1 MNYTKCTICS
11 GPMAFEGDEV
21 GWIHFHPSDEIHC
34 TGIFQGPSVKT
45 GGFYS
50 NPSVMQNGELY
61 IGGDE

>member
-1 MNYTKCTICS
+1 
-11 GPMAFEGDEV
+11 MAFEGDEV